1 MEISTVKPK
10 SKDKR
15 FRDVAS
21 NRTESVLKAIRLL
34 KKCSNKRSYQYD
46 KADVNK
52 IFRAIKTELDECR
65 NSFLGT
71 DKAKEFKL

>member
-34 KKCSNKRSYQYD
+34 KKCSNKRSYQYE

>member
-1 MEISTVKPK
+1 MEIPTVKPK
-10 SKDKR
+10 TKDKR

-34 KKCSNKRSYQYD
+34 KKCSNKRSYQYE

-52 IFRAIKTELDECR
+52 IFRAIKTELDDCR

>member
-34 KKCSNKRSYQYD
+34 RKCSNKRSYQYD

-52 IFRAIKTELDECR
+52 IFRAIKTELDDCR